1 MILVDNYSIGQSC
14 DFHSIWETQ
23 YHYGRNPAHDNGDFG
38 DIWRWGIVGFT
49 TLICFICIFHGSGCH
64 FSELS
69 KGISSSHGFHRPGGH
84 PTYSLDGEG
93 GMLWAVS
100 QAAPLRRAVV
110 DHNLFLWY
118 LRLPPAGVS
127 SKDAR
132 RSENV
137 EKKRAEFLGV
147 VPGF

>member
-1 MILVDNYSIGQSC
+1 MDLAAISQR
-14 DFHSIWETQ
+14 FPW
-23 YHYGRNPAHDNGDFG
+23 
-38 DIWRWGIVGFT
+38 
-49 TLICFICIFHGSGCH
+49 
-64 FSELS
+64 
-69 KGISSSHGFHRPGGH
+69 ISSSHGFHRPGGH

-100 QAAPLRRAVV
+100 QAAPLRRGVV

-147 VPGF
+147 VPGFWTNNKGMECQELVHTLTDSNDGIELPWAAFDSSYIQSEFGVAIYVA

>member
-1 MILVDNYSIGQSC
+1 MGYCWVYHMNMIYIYVYNMY
-14 DFHSIWETQ
+14 
-23 YHYGRNPAHDNGDFG
+23 
-38 DIWRWGIVGFT
+38 
-49 TLICFICIFHGSGCH
+49 IFHGSGCH
-64 FSELS
+64 DSQSFPENFMVT
-69 KGISSSHGFHRPGGH
+69 HGFSSTQGGH

-132 RSENV
+132 RSEKV

>member
-1 MILVDNYSIGQSC
+1 MES
-14 DFHSIWETQ
+14 HSF
-23 YHYGRNPAHDNGDFG
+23 YGDFG